1 MFTKTDIENYFT
13 AFKNEQLF
21 LMIVGGI
28 ALIVA
33 IVFYAALKTNWYKG
47 FALPLAV
54 FALLNIGAGFSNHS
68 KADALKVRNVYNY
81 DLHPELLK
89 SKELPRI
96 KEMNQNFTVLI
107 YVNISILFAAAFI
120 FFYFKKKDGNDY
132 YMGVAASLFLVAVLS
147 VVMYSVMKSRS
158 ERYENGINSPL
169 GPPKGEV
176 GL

>member
-1 MFTKTDIENYFT
+1 MFKQTDIENYFS

-21 LMIVGGI
+21 LMVLGAV
-28 ALIVA
+28 ALIIAV
-33 IVFYAALKTNWYKG
+33 IFYAALKTNWYKG

-54 FALLNIGAGFSNHS
+54 FALLNIGAGFSNYK
-68 KADALKVRNVYNY
+68 KADTLKVRNIYNY

-89 SKELPRI
+89 TKELSRI

-120 FFYFKKKDGNDY
+120 FFYFKKKEGNEY

-147 VVMYSVMKSRS
+147 VAMYSVMKSRS
-158 ERYENGINSPL
+158 KNYENGIVEYT
-169 GPPKGEV
+169 KEIIIK
-176 GL
+176 